1 MAVALE
7 VKIVTTKGEE
17 VCLKEK
23 MKRSELILPLVA
35 LRWKGF
41 KRAISLPIELNKDK
55 VPYLNSRIIVIN
67 QAASQF

>member
-1 MAVALE
+1 M
-7 VKIVTTKGEE
+7 KIVTTKGEE

-41 KRAISLPIELNKDK
+41 KRAISLPIEVSPCKQ
-55 VPYLNSRIIVIN
+55 IVTYI
-67 QAASQF
+67 QIHSW